1 MAFAFVVIKSVPL
14 KDVPFGSPSI
24 DKNEKSRSS
33 QGGVLGPTTKMN
45 IKREIMQKKFF

>member
-1 MAFAFVVIKSVPL
+1 MAFAFVVIKSVAL
-14 KDVPFGSPSI
+14 KYVPFGTPSI
-24 DKNEKSRSS
+24 DKKSQSS